1 MTDLTNTNVKM
12 NFQMAVFSFPDTY
25 DLDPITKVRRER
37 RLNLGPDMTSEQ
49 IQVDQKYYTVL
60 NTQSQLKGDLA
71 VAYWYD
77 DAAVVH
83 VESQIVRIKRVN
95 TSTQLELAN
104 IVRGRISEI
113 SFQRLYPGADMPEGN
128 PVPSMTWNNL
138 VMLQNKRELN
148 YLNHK
153 YVAAIELNFNEKYKG
168 LQENSQARMLT
179 TLDKYASEYFPGQV
193 ETILID
199 TPLAKTENVLL
210 VYFNFYLELNNYISM
225 VKSLDVAN
233 YLEGGF
239 GNITLCNLASK
250 QQLESPQSMVKA
262 NR

>member
-1 MTDLTNTNVKM
+1 MADLTNTNVKM

-25 DLDPITKVRRER
+25 DLDPMTKVRRER

-49 IQVDQKYYTVL
+49 IQIDQKYYQVL
-60 NTQSQLKGDLA
+60 NTQSQLNGDLA

-83 VESQIVRIKRVN
+83 VESQVVRIKRVN
-95 TSTQLELAN
+95 TSTQLQLAN
-104 IVRGRISEI
+104 IIRGRMSNI
-113 SFQRLYPGADMPEGN
+113 SFQRLYPGADI
-128 PVPSMTWNNL
+128 PVGTPTPSFTWNNL
-138 VMLQNKRELN
+138 MMLQNKRDLN

-153 YVAAIELNFNEKYKG
+153 YVAAIELKYTDRFKG
-168 LQENSQARMLT
+168 LQENSQTRLIT
-179 TLDKYASEYFPGQV
+179 SLDKYASEYFPGQV
-193 ETILID
+193 ESVLID
-199 TPLAKTENVLL
+199 TPLSKTDNVLL
-210 VYFNFYLELNNYISM
+210 VYFNFYLELTNYITM
-225 VKSLDVAN
+225 VNSLDISG
-233 YLEGGF
+233 YLEDGL